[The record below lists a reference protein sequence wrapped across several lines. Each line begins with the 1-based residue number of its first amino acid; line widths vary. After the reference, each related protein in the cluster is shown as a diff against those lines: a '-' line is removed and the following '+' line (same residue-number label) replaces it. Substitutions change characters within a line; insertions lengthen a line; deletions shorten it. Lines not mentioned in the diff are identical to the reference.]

1 MEKMVLL
8 GTLSLNQTVVLT
20 RYKTTCAH
28 PSHVPQLVHR
38 HAVVTLGMQLGC
50 WGVAHMVER

>member
-1 MEKMVLL
+1 MLL
-8 GTLSLNQTVVLT
+8 GTLSLNQTVVVT